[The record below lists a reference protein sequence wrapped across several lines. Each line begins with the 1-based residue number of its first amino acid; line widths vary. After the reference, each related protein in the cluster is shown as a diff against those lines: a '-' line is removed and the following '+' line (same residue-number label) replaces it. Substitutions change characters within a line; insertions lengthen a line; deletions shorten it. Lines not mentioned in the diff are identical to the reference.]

1 MLAAAH
7 QAEQRPARRE
17 ILRNLSVR
25 DLAALSREEAE
36 IAIRARVRTTSL
48 GEKRV
53 LSCTLGHQKVFLS
66 TDDLGFAGHVMLDGF
81 WEIWLTLF
89 MSRFV
94 EPGMTVVDVGPNFGH
109 YTVLFGEAV
118 GSGGRVVVVEP
129 VPSTAR
135 PLALSIGLNGY
146 TRHTTL
152 HEVALG
158 RNANGEAHM
167 FVPPHEPKNALVVPR
182 ARSDT
187 IKVKST
193 NLDTLLKSFDRVDLI
208 KIDAEG
214 AELDF
219 LSGKEAVI
227 AEHQPALV
235 LVFNAHRYADA
246 KAFPAKLRKLF
257 PRIRTLRF
265 DGSLVLAAD
274 EDLLDARSREDAIL
288 FLEARI

>member
-1 MLAAAH
+1 
-7 QAEQRPARRE
+7 
-17 ILRNLSVR
+17 LRNLSVR
-25 DLAALSREEAE
+25 DLAGLSREEAE
-36 IAIRARVRTTSL
+36 IAIRARVQTIYL
-48 GEKRV
+48 GEKLV
-53 LSCTLGHQKVFLS
+53 LSRILGRQKVFLS

-94 EPGMTVVDVGPNFGH
+94 KPGMTVIDVGANFG
-109 YTVLFGEAV
+109 YCTVLFGEAV
-118 GSGGRVVVVEP
+118 GSGGRVVAVEP

-135 PLALSIGLNGY
+135 LLALSLELNGY
-146 TRHTTL
+146 TRYTTL

-158 RNANGEAHM
+158 RNANGDAHM

-193 NLDTLLKSFDRVDLI
+193 NLDTLLKGFDRVDLI

-214 AELDF
+214 AELDI
-219 LSGKEAVI
+219 LSGMEAVI
-227 AEHQPALV
+227 AKHQPAVV
-235 LVFNAHRYADA
+235 LEFNAHRYADA
-246 KAFPAKLRKLF
+246 KAFLAKLQKLF
-257 PRIRTLRF
+257 LRIRTLTF

-274 EDLLDARSREDAIL
+274 EELLDARSREDAIL
-288 FLEARI
+288 FLEARA

>member
-1 MLAAAH
+1 
-7 QAEQRPARRE
+7 
-17 ILRNLSVR
+17 LRNLSVC
-25 DLAALSREEAE
+25 DLAQLSREEAE
-36 IAIRARVRTTSL
+36 IAIRTRVQTIYL

-53 LSCTLGHQKVFLS
+53 LSRILGHQKIFLS

-94 EPGMTVVDVGPNFGH
+94 KPGMTVIDVGANFGY

-118 GSGGRVVVVEP
+118 GSGGRVVAVEP

-135 PLALSIGLNGY
+135 LLALSIELNGY
-146 TRHTTL
+146 TRYTTL

-158 RNANGEAHM
+158 ENANGEAHM
-167 FVPPHEPKNALVVPR
+167 FVPLHEPKNALVVPR

-193 NLDTLLKSFDRVDLI
+193 NLDALLKGFDRVDLI

-214 AELDF
+214 AEVDI
-219 LSGKEAVI
+219 LSGMEAVI
-227 AEHQPALV
+227 AKHQPAVV
-235 LVFNAHRYADA
+235 LEFNAHRYADA
-246 KAFPAKLRKLF
+246 KAFLAKLRKLF

-265 DGSLVLAAD
+265 DGSLVLSAD
-274 EDLLDARSREDAIL
+274 ENLLDARSREDAIL
-288 FLEARI
+288 FLEARA